1 MDSHAPL
8 ELTQKWP
15 DENGTLVLRIWV
27 QEVDGQQEV
36 VGVELWGRT
45 PVPRPFDDAD
55 LKTLSTPSAIR
66 STDARIPL
74 GELRDKAV
82 GAIRGIAEGSRTPGD
97 PDHRQRAAQDK
108 RVDEFLA
115 NFQGPQ
121 RGKRSNLE
129 TLQTVARVYE
139 SALAVGSRK
148 PNKAVAEAFPGY
160 SESGIRSLV
169 RRASKAGF
177 LAEGQPGKVR
187 KMKVES

>member
-1 MDSHAPL
+1 MDPHAPL

-45 PVPRPFDDAD
+45 PVPRTFDDAD

-97 PDHRQRAAQDK
+97 PDQDE

-115 NFQGPQ
+115 NFHGPQ
-121 RGKRSNLE
+121 RGKRSDSA
-129 TLQTVARVYE
+129 TLQRVARAYE

-187 KMKVES
+187 KMKEES